1 MPFDPSGSGSSEW
14 IKWAGFG
21 KFWSQA
27 VRWAPT
33 AATRLGS
40 PHRTDHSAWCSFFL
54 LLRQD
59 PDLRSGEQAVIIIVT
74 GSLRGETG
82 IHLTWLPLTVP
93 EAKPPTPPASNH
105 SVVGGKRRD
114 MLSELSTDYWMP
126 MERSGLVNKFQ
137 NPLLSCYSH
146 NKPPAAGK
154 GNTSTCHPRS
164 EFGKPQLPMEPYHNG
179 EDCGEC
185 GNLSN
190 LDAKVEGSQ
199 C

>member
-1 MPFDPSGSGSSEW
+1 VTFDPSGSGSSEW

-59 PDLRSGEQAVIIIVT
+59 PDLRSGGQAVKIIVA

-82 IHLTWLPLTVP
+82 IHLTWLPLRVP
-93 EAKPPTPPASNH
+93 EAKPPTPSASSH
-105 SVVGGKRRD
+105 SAVGEKRGE
-114 MLSELSTDYWMP
+114 LLGALSTHHWM
-126 MERSGLVNKFQ
+126 
-137 NPLLSCYSH
+137 LL
-146 NKPPAAGK
+146 
-154 GNTSTCHPRS
+154 
-164 EFGKPQLPMEPYHNG
+164 Q
-179 EDCGEC
+179 D
-185 GNLSN
+185 
-190 LDAKVEGSQ
+190 
-199 C
+199 